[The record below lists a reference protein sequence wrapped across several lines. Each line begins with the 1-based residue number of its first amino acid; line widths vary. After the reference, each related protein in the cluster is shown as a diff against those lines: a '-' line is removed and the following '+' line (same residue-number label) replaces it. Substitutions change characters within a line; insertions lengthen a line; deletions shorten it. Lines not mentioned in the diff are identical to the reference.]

1 MTVVFPDRL
10 ELAWR
15 DTPIQPLPA
24 LSEALGKSIRV
35 WRDDLTGWALSGNKI
50 RKLEFLLGEALRSQ
64 AREVMTFGFAGSNHA
79 SATSVYAKELG
90 LRSVSMFMPQP

>member
-1 MTVVFPDRL
+1 MIFPDRL

-24 LSEALGKSIRV
+24 LSEALSKSIRV

-50 RKLEFLLGEALRSQ
+50 RKLEFLCAEAR
-64 AREVMTFGFAGSNHA
+64 AAGANHLVTCGGPQSNHA
-79 SATSVYAKELG
+79 RATAFAEQYQRALG
-90 LRSVSMFMPQP
+90 